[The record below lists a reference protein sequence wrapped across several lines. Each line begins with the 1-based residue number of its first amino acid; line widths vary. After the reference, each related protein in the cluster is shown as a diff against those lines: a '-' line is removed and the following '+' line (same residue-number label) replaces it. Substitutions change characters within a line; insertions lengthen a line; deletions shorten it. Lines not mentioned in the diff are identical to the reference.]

1 LWDQSRFLQAQSKF
15 ATEASSGVFAVSGLY
30 QHLLEWFKAVTS
42 SASAMLDEMSKNSR
56 SVEKRGV
63 FLASDPALDFLNT
76 EWPTAT
82 GREDFFETD
91 EDVFNWLRQAGLAA
105 DGVEEVRPAGALLR
119 AARALRAVLRTLV
132 ESRKVGK
139 APEFSDLNAFL
150 VAAQSHPQ
158 LVWTKSKSIA
168 LKTIHAAGT
177 AEQVLAPVT
186 LKAAE
191 LLSTADFRRVRR
203 CGEQTCVHWFL
214 DTTRPGRRRW
224 CSMATCGNRLKV
236 KSYRLRLKI
245 S

>member
-1 LWDQSRFLQAQSKF
+1 
-15 ATEASSGVFAVSGLY
+15 
-30 QHLLEWFKAVTS
+30 
-42 SASAMLDEMSKNSR
+42 MLKVMSEDSR
-56 SVEKRGV
+56 SFEKRGV

-91 EDVFNWLRQAGLAA
+91 EDVFNWLRQAGLATE
-105 DGVEEVRPAGALLR
+105 GVKEVRPTGALLR

-132 ESRKVGK
+132 ESRKAGK
-139 APEFSDLNAFL
+139 LPEFADLNAFL

-158 LVWTKSKSIA
+158 LVWTKSKSAA
-168 LKTIHAAGT
+168 LKTIHATDT
-177 AEQVLAPVT
+177 AEQILAPVA

-191 LLSTADFRRVRR
+191 LFSNADFRRVRR
-203 CGEQTCVHWFL
+203 CGERTCVHWFL

-236 KSYRLRLKI
+236 KSYRQRLKK